1 VRSPGPM
8 PLARRRALGAGP
20 GGVGSS
26 ADRQVRVAT
35 MGILL
40 APVLFFLVG
49 FLSGYLASR
58 ALWLWITRLI
68 FGVVLWTPIAALLLL
83 QYTEVIDPD
92 TLRLIAALLPRVI
105 ELPVLG
111 FLVGYWV
118 CPVSTDGLPLSYS
131 ASSHSS
137 FLVL

>member
-1 VRSPGPM
+1 
-8 PLARRRALGAGP
+8 
-20 GGVGSS
+20 
-26 ADRQVRVAT
+26 

-49 FLSGYLASR
+49 FLFGYLASR

-68 FGVVLWTPIAALLLL
+68 VGVVLWTPIAALLLL

-92 TLRLIAALLPRVI
+92 TLLLIAALLPRVI

-111 FLVGYWV
+111 FLVGYSLTTFYAIV
-118 CPVSTDGLPLSYS
+118 RREGRI
-131 ASSHSS
+131 
-137 FLVL
+137 